1 MPVLRKDGPYIW
13 VTWLNKLITGDQ
25 SCEWAYWF
33 RTQFDSNSW
42 TRAERVGNLA
52 RWQVGHTDLLNRK
65 ARELSEEGYTVTRE
79 AQNHFTIKGDLA
91 TLAGKP
97 DLVARQG
104 DLVRII
110 DVKAGQPRAADQVQV
125 MLYMYL
131 LPLARPEL
139 QGTAIRG
146 QVVYGDREVDIEPD
160 ALDATF
166 VQALQEQVQ
175 RLAAKGEA
183 VKVPSWSECQFCD
196 IAKEYCPERV
206 EAPDRT
212 VVTTDRF

>member
-1 MPVLRKDGPYIW
+1 M
-13 VTWLNKLITGDQ
+13 
-25 SCEWAYWF
+25 
-33 RTQFDSNSW
+33 
-42 TRAERVGNLA
+42 
-52 RWQVGHTDLLNRK
+52 
-65 ARELSEEGYTVTRE
+65 TRE
-79 AQNHFTIKGDLA
+79 AQNHFTIKGELA

-110 DVKAGQPRAADQVQV
+110 DVKAGQPKAADQVQV
-125 MLYMYL
+125 MIYMYL

-139 QGTAIRG
+139 QGAGVRG
-146 QVVYGDREVDIEPD
+146 QVVYGGHEVDIEHD

-175 RLAAKGEA
+175 RLAARAEA

-196 IAKEYCPERV
+196 IAREYCPERV